1 VILIERWQTQFPK
14 IKVATLKADN
24 AESQIKCGN
33 HKAALELYKEAVAI
47 LMPIVEG
54 TVYHRL
60 EKFYGL

>member
-1 VILIERWQTQFPK
+1 MAT
-14 IKVATLKADN
+14 IKVDN

-54 TVYHRL
+54 KLYHDMI
-60 EKFYGL
+60 